1 MNLSKALKLKNKKVT
16 EQNETLNL
24 LLRSNS
30 YDVDSKKIYNSKE
43 LFGKYEKQ
51 VSDLVKLKT
60 AIHLTSEPIR
70 SKIFMLS
77 ELKTSLTRLSSL
89 NTTEGQIKQT
99 SYAGNSTL
107 TYKVDIDEV
116 EKQSII
122 KQYQDE
128 IERIQDE
135 IDVFNATTEL
145 KGYE

>member
-16 EQNETLNL
+16 EQSETLNL

-43 LFGKYEKQ
+43 LLEKYEKQ
-51 VSDLVKLKT
+51 VNDLVKLKT

-77 ELKTSLTRLSSL
+77 ELKASLTRLGSL
-89 NTTEGQIKQT
+89 DTLEGTVKQT
-99 SYAGNSTL
+99 TYAGNSAI
-107 TYKVDIDEV
+107 TYKVDIDELT
-116 EKQSII
+116 KQQII
-122 KQYQDE
+122 KQYQDD